1 MTTRSSARPTGNG
14 SSPERPRPIQRLHQ
28 AMDSYEIRL
37 CGTGGQGLILAG
49 RILADAVVRE
59 GRWVAQ
65 SQAFEPLS
73 RGGVSQADLVISS
86 SMVDFP
92 LVSDLDFLLVLDEL
106 AVAGTH
112 ELLTPASSILLDS
125 ERVATDVLDAC
136 RPIRLPLVETARTLG
151 NLRAAN
157 MVALGA
163 LVALTDVCQRDSLE
177 AAMLRVSPKGFQQI
191 NQRAIEVGCGLGAE
205 SKQPA

>member
-1 MTTRSSARPTGNG
+1 
-14 SSPERPRPIQRLHQ
+14 
-28 AMDSYEIRL
+28 MDSYEIRL

-92 LVSDLDFLLVLDEL
+92 LVSDLDFLLVRFKDRPVKRSGEPFPNGG
-106 AVAGTH
+106 AV
-112 ELLTPASSILLDS
+112 
-125 ERVATDVLDAC
+125 
-136 RPIRLPLVETARTLG
+136 
-151 NLRAAN
+151 
-157 MVALGA
+157 VALS
-163 LVALTDVCQRDSLE
+163 LVF
-177 AAMLRVSPKGFQQI
+177 RVFCIVRICMRAKGIFI
-191 NQRAIEVGCGLGAE
+191 NL
-205 SKQPA
+205 